1 MQRTR
6 DGLTGKKEKLLFK
19 EEFPTT
25 FSPKGFG
32 TFLRRT
38 ISCNFV
44 SQWKQL
50 IPNARIWKTDNDT
63 FEDILIEAKEY

>member
-1 MQRTR
+1 MRRIR
-6 DGLTGKKEKLLFK
+6 DANTGKKEKLLFK